1 MTMLKPC
8 FKWLNKRR
16 IISSSFLVLAV
27 GVALLLNP
35 PPNAAADSAP
45 DWLRATVHEKLPAYA
60 DDPIAVVLFDE
71 FQVTVQDNHEIEVR
85 HRVAYKL
92 LRPEARYKYGYA
104 AVNFDNE
111 TKLSSLKAWTIR
123 PDGQEFA
130 VSGKDALETALSGDE
145 FFSDDRA
152 KVLKFPEA
160 NAGCIVGFEYIQ
172 KQRPFVLEDDWLFQR
187 RIPVKRA
194 RFVLQL
200 PPSWEF
206 SVSWFNYPEQ
216 KPETLGPNQRAWE
229 LTDLPAVEEEPDMPP
244 QGTIAG
250 HLGVKYFPS
259 GGSQDG
265 RITASWKNLGL
276 WYYGL
281 TQTSLTSSPQ
291 IKQKVAA
298 LTAGIPD
305 PVGKIR
311 ALTEYMQ
318 RQIRYV
324 AIEIGIGGFQPHSA
338 ADVFNNQ
345 YGDCK
350 DKATLLSVMLHEIG
364 IDAYYVIV
372 DTDRGVVRPDFPSMH
387 FNHVILAIRLPD
399 NLTAPN
405 LYATVNDTKLG
416 KVLLFDPTNPYVPLG
431 YLPPYLQD
439 SYGLLVRPAGGDLFL
454 MPLLP
459 SSSNRLLRTATFTL
473 NPAGDLT
480 GDVQERTWG
489 APAEQDREMFLNA
502 QPAKRAEL
510 VESFLSGFLNNFTL
524 TAASL
529 GNLEKYDETFGLNYK
544 FVSTGYASS
553 AGDMLFVRPRVLGDK
568 YTSLL
573 ELFAEKKPRKYPIE
587 FEEATR
593 QDDVF
598 DISLPAGYAVDGLPK
613 PMQADC
619 DYATYSSETKVSDGV
634 LHYRRTFEI
643 RNVMVPTEKLPA
655 IRDFLQQIAADQQ
668 SAAVL
673 RRVTP

>member
-8 FKWLNKRR
+8 FRRLNQPR
-16 IISSSFLVLAV
+16 IISASFVLAV
-27 GVALLLNP
+27 VGAALLLNS

-45 DWLRATVHEKLPAYA
+45 DWLRATAQEKLPTYV

-71 FQVTVQDNHEIEVR
+71 SQVAVQDNGKIEVR

-92 LRPEARYKYGYA
+92 LRPEARSRYGYA

-111 TKLSSLKAWTIR
+111 TKVNSFKAWTIAA
-123 PDGQEFA
+123 DGREFA
-130 VSGKDALETALSGDE
+130 VSEKDALETALSGDA

-152 KVLKFPEA
+152 RVLKLPEA
-160 NAGCIVGFEYIQ
+160 NVGSIVGYEYVQ
-172 KQRPFVLEDDWLFQR
+172 EQPPFILEDDWSFQR
-187 RIPVKRA
+187 TIPIKRA

-206 SVSWFNYPEQ
+206 SASWFNYSEQ
-216 KPETLGPNQRAWE
+216 KPQVAGTSQHVWE
-229 LTDLPAVEEEPDMPP
+229 LTDLPAVEEEPDMPAR
-244 QGTIAG
+244 GTIEG
-250 HLGVKYFPS
+250 HLGVKYFPP
-259 GGSQDG
+259 GGSQRG

-281 TQTSLTSSPQ
+281 TQPSLTSSPQ

-350 DKATLLSVMLHEIG
+350 DKATLLLSMLREIG
-364 IDAYYVIV
+364 VDAYYVII
-372 DTDRGVVRPDFPSMH
+372 DTDRGVVRPDFPSIH

-399 NLTAPN
+399 KPSDPD
-405 LYATVNDTKLG
+405 LYATVSDAKLG
-416 KVLLFDPTNPYVPLG
+416 QLLLFDPTNPYVPLG

-439 SYGLLVRPAGGDLFL
+439 SYGLVVSPDGGDLLL

-459 SSSNRLLRTATFTL
+459 PSSNRLLRTAKFSL

-480 GDVQERTWG
+480 GDVHELTWG
-489 APAEQDREMFLNA
+489 APAEQDREMFLKA
-502 QPAKRAEL
+502 QPAKRADV

-529 GNLEKYDETFGLNYK
+529 GNLEKYDQTFALNYK
-544 FVSTGYASS
+544 FVSPGYASS

-598 DISLPAGYAVDGLPK
+598 DISLPVGYAIDGLPK
-613 PMQADC
+613 PVEANC
-619 DYATYSSETKVSDGV
+619 DYATYRSETSVSDGV
-634 LHYRRTFEI
+634 MHYHRTFDFNDVI
-643 RNVMVPTEKLPA
+643 MPTEKLPV
-655 IRDFLQQIAADQQ
+655 IRDFLQQI
-668 SAAVL
+668 
-673 RRVTP
+673 

>member
-1 MTMLKPC
+1 MIMLKSC
-8 FKWLNKRR
+8 FKWLNRPK
-16 IISSSFLVLAV
+16 IISVPFLAVAV
-27 GVALLLNP
+27 GVALLSFP
-35 PPNAAADSAP
+35 PDAAADSAP

-60 DDPIAVVLFDE
+60 NDPVAVVLFDE
-71 FQVTVQDNHEIEVR
+71 SQVAVQDNAEIQVR

-92 LRPEARYKYGYA
+92 LRPEARSRYGYA
-104 AVNFDNE
+104 VVNFDNE
-111 TKLSSLKAWTIR
+111 TKVSSFKAWTIT
-123 PDGQEFA
+123 PDGHEFA
-130 VSGKDALETALSGDE
+130 VSEKDALETALSADA

-152 KVLKFPEA
+152 KLLKFPEA
-160 NAGCIVGFEYIQ
+160 NVGSIVGYEYVQ
-172 KQRPFVLEDDWLFQR
+172 KQRPFVLEDDWSFQR
-187 RIPVKRA
+187 RIPVRRA

-206 SVSWFNYPEQ
+206 SVSWFNYPKQ
-216 KPETLGPNQRAWE
+216 KPQTVGANQSAWE
-229 LTDLPAVEEEPDMPP
+229 LTDLPAVEEEPEMPP
-244 QGTIAG
+244 QGTIEG
-250 HLGVKYFPS
+250 HLGVKYFPPN
-259 GGSQDG
+259 GSQDT
-265 RITASWKNLGL
+265 RITASWKNIGL

-281 TQTSLTSSPQ
+281 TQASLTSSPQ
-291 IKQKVAA
+291 IKQEVAA
-298 LTAGIPD
+298 LTAGAPN
-305 PVGKIR
+305 PVGKIK

-338 ADVFNNQ
+338 VDVFNNQ

-350 DKATLLSVMLHEIG
+350 DKATLLLSMLREIG
-364 IDAYYVIV
+364 VDAYYVII

-399 NLTAPN
+399 NVNAPN
-405 LYATVNDTKLG
+405 LYATVNDATLG
-416 KVLLFDPTNPYVPLG
+416 KLLLFDPTNPYVPLG
-431 YLPPYLQD
+431 YLPAYLQD
-439 SYGLLVRPAGGDLFL
+439 SYGLLVSPAGGDLLL

-459 SSSNRLLRTATFTL
+459 SSTNRLLRTARFNL
-473 NPAGDLT
+473 NAAGDLT
-480 GDVQERTWG
+480 GDVQQRTWG
-489 APAEQDREMFLNA
+489 APAEEGREMFLKA

-510 VESFLSGFLNNFTL
+510 IESFLSGFLNNSTL
-524 TAASL
+524 TTASL
-529 GNLEKYDETFGLNYK
+529 GNLEKYDETFWLNYK
-544 FVSTGYASS
+544 FVSTGYANS

-573 ELFAEKKPRKYPIE
+573 ELFAEKKSRKYPIE

-613 PMQADC
+613 PVQADC

-634 LHYRRTFEI
+634 LHYRRTFGI
-643 RNVMVPTEKLPA
+643 RDVMIPTEKLPE

>member
-1 MTMLKPC
+1 MLKPC
-8 FKWLNKRR
+8 FRSLNQPR
-16 IISSSFLVLAV
+16 IISAFFIVAAFAA
-27 GVALLLNP
+27 ALLLNS
-35 PPNAAADSAP
+35 PPNVAADSAP
-45 DWLRATVHEKLPAYA
+45 DWLRATAQEKLPTYA

-71 FQVTVQDNHEIEVR
+71 SQVAVQDNGKIEVR

-92 LRPEARYKYGYA
+92 LRPEARSKYGYA

-111 TKLSSLKAWTIR
+111 TKVSSFKAWTIAA
-123 PDGQEFA
+123 DGREFA
-130 VSGKDALETALSGDE
+130 LSEKDALETALSGDA

-160 NAGCIVGFEYIQ
+160 NVGSIVGYEYVQ
-172 KQRPFVLEDDWLFQR
+172 EQRPFILEDNWSFQR
-187 RIPVKRA
+187 TIPVKRA

-200 PPSWEF
+200 PRPWEF
-206 SVSWFNYPEQ
+206 SASWFNYPEQ
-216 KPETLGPNQRAWE
+216 KPQMAGTSQRVWE

-244 QGTIAG
+244 RGTIEG
-250 HLGVKYFPS
+250 HLGVKYFPPD
-259 GGSQDG
+259 GSQRG

-281 TQTSLTSSPQ
+281 TQPSLTSSPQ
-291 IKQKVAA
+291 IKQKVAD

-350 DKATLLSVMLHEIG
+350 DKATLLLSMLREIG
-364 IDAYYVIV
+364 VDAYYVII
-372 DTDRGVVRPDFPSMH
+372 DTDRGVVRPDFPSIH

-399 NLTAPN
+399 KPDAPG
-405 LYATVNDTKLG
+405 LYATVNDAKLG
-416 KVLLFDPTNPYVPLG
+416 ELLLFDPTNPYVPLG
-431 YLPPYLQD
+431 YLPSYLQD
-439 SYGLLVRPAGGDLFL
+439 SYGLLVSPDGGDLLL

-459 SSSNRLLRTATFTL
+459 PSSNRLLRTAKFSL

-480 GDVQERTWG
+480 GDVHELTWG
-489 APAEQDREMFLNA
+489 APAEQDREMFLKA
-502 QPAKRAEL
+502 QPAKRAD
-510 VESFLSGFLNNFTL
+510 VVQSFLSGFLNNFTL

-529 GNLEKYDETFGLNYK
+529 GNLEKYDQTFALNYK
-544 FVSTGYASS
+544 FVSPGYASS

-573 ELFAEKKPRKYPIE
+573 DLFAEKKSRKYPIE

-598 DISLPAGYAVDGLPK
+598 DISLPVGYAIDGLPK
-613 PMQADC
+613 PVEANC
-619 DYATYSSETKVSDGV
+619 DYATYRSETNVSDGV
-634 LHYRRTFEI
+634 LHYHRTFEI
-643 RNVMVPTEKLPA
+643 KDVMIPTEKLPV

>member
-1 MTMLKPC
+1 MLKSC
-8 FKWLNKRR
+8 FKWLNRPK
-16 IISSSFLVLAV
+16 IISISFLAAAV
-27 GVALLLNP
+27 GVALLSFP
-35 PPNAAADSAP
+35 PDAAADSAP
-45 DWLRATVHEKLPAYA
+45 DWLRAAVHEKLPAYA
-60 DDPIAVVLFDE
+60 NDPVAVVLFDE
-71 FQVTVQDNHEIEVR
+71 SQVAVQDNAEIQVR

-92 LRPEARYKYGYA
+92 LRPEARSRYGYA
-104 AVNFDNE
+104 VVNFDNE
-111 TKLSSLKAWTIR
+111 TKVSSFKAWTIT
-123 PDGQEFA
+123 PDGHEFA
-130 VSGKDALETALSGDE
+130 VSEKDALETALSADA

-152 KVLKFPEA
+152 KLLRFPEA
-160 NAGCIVGFEYIQ
+160 NVGSIVGYEYVQ
-172 KQRPFVLEDDWLFQR
+172 KQRPFILEDEWSFQR
-187 RIPVKRA
+187 KIPVMRA

-200 PPSWEF
+200 PPSWEV
-206 SVSWFNYPEQ
+206 SASWFNYPEQ
-216 KPETLGPNQRAWE
+216 KPQMVGTSQRVWE
-229 LTDLPAVEEEPDMPP
+229 LTDLLAVEEEPDMPP
-244 QGTIAG
+244 QSTIEG
-250 HLGVKYFPS
+250 HLGVKYFPPD
-259 GGSQDG
+259 GSQHR

-281 TQTSLTSSPQ
+281 TQASLTSSPQ

-350 DKATLLSVMLHEIG
+350 DKATLLLSMLHEIG
-364 IDAYYVIV
+364 VDAYYVII
-372 DTDRGVVRPDFPSMH
+372 DTDRGIVRPDFPSMN
-387 FNHVILAIRLPD
+387 FNHVILAIRLAD
-399 NLTAPN
+399 NLN
-405 LYATVNDTKLG
+405 VSDLYATVNDPNLG
-416 KVLLFDPTNPYVPLG
+416 KLLLFDPTNPYVPLG

-439 SYGLLVRPAGGDLFL
+439 SYGLLVSPAGGDLLL

-459 SSSNRLLRTATFTL
+459 PSTNRLLRTAKFSL

-480 GDVQERTWG
+480 GEVQELTWG
-489 APAEQDREMFLNA
+489 APAEEDREMFLKA
-502 QPAKRAEL
+502 QPSKRAEV
-510 VESFLSGFLNNFTL
+510 VESFLSGFLNSFTL

-529 GNLEKYDETFGLNYK
+529 GNLEKYDKTFALNYK
-544 FVSTGYASS
+544 FVSSGYASS
-553 AGDMLFVRPRVLGDK
+553 AGNMLFVRPRVLGDK

-573 ELFAEKKPRKYPIE
+573 ELFAEKNSRKYPIE

-598 DISLPAGYAVDGLPK
+598 DISLPAGYAVEGLPK
-613 PMQADC
+613 PVQADC
-619 DYATYSSETKVSDGV
+619 DYATYHSETKVSDGV
-634 LHYRRTFEI
+634 LHYHRTFEI
-643 RNVMVPTEKLPA
+643 KDVMIPTEKLA
-655 IRDFLQQIAADQQ
+655 VIRDFLQQIAADQQ

-673 RRVTP
+673 RRATP

>member
-1 MTMLKPC
+1 
-8 FKWLNKRR
+8 
-16 IISSSFLVLAV
+16 V
-27 GVALLLNP
+27 
-35 PPNAAADSAP
+35 
-45 DWLRATVHEKLPAYA
+45 
-60 DDPIAVVLFDE
+60 
-71 FQVTVQDNHEIEVR
+71 
-85 HRVAYKL
+85 
-92 LRPEARYKYGYA
+92 
-104 AVNFDNE
+104 VNFDNE
-111 TKLSSLKAWTIR
+111 TKVSSLKAWTIT
-123 PDGQEFA
+123 PDGHEFA
-130 VSGKDALETALSGDE
+130 VSEKDALETALSADA

-152 KVLKFPEA
+152 KLLKFPEA
-160 NAGCIVGFEYIQ
+160 NAGSVVGYEYIQ
-172 KQRPFVLEDDWLFQR
+172 KQRPFILEDDWSFQR
-187 RIPVKRA
+187 KIPVKRA

-206 SVSWFNYPEQ
+206 SASWFNYPEQ
-216 KPETLGPNQRAWE
+216 KPQTVGTNDRVWE

-244 QGTIAG
+244 RGTIEG
-250 HLGVKYFPS
+250 HLGVKYFSPD
-259 GGSQDG
+259 GSQHR

-281 TQTSLTSSPQ
+281 TQASLASSPQ

-311 ALTEYMQ
+311 ALTEYTQ

-350 DKATLLSVMLHEIG
+350 DKATLLLSMLHEIG
-364 IDAYYVIV
+364 VDAYYVII
-372 DTDRGVVRPDFPSMH
+372 DTDRGIVRPDFPSMR

-399 NLTAPN
+399 NLDAST
-405 LYATVNDTKLG
+405 LYATVSDAKFGKL
-416 KVLLFDPTNPYVPLG
+416 LLFDPTNPYVPLG

-439 SYGLLVRPAGGDLFL
+439 SYGLLVGPEGGDLVL
-454 MPLLP
+454 LPLLRP
-459 SSSNRLLRTATFTL
+459 SLNRLLRTAKFSL
-473 NPAGDLT
+473 NTAGDLT
-480 GDVQERTWG
+480 GDVQELTWG
-489 APAEQDREMFLNA
+489 APAEQDREMFLKA
-502 QPAKRAEL
+502 QPAKRAEV

-529 GNLEKYDETFGLNYK
+529 GNLEKYDETFALNYK
-544 FVSTGYASS
+544 FVSPGYASL

-573 ELFAEKKPRKYPIE
+573 DLFAEKNSRKYPIE

-613 PMQADC
+613 PVQADC
-619 DYATYSSETKVSDGV
+619 DYATYHSETKVSDGV
-634 LHYRRTFEI
+634 LHYHRTFEI
-643 RNVMVPTEKLPA
+643 KEVMIPTEKLPGV
-655 IRDFLQQIAADQQ
+655 RDFLQQIAADQQ

>member
-1 MTMLKPC
+1 MTMLRPC
-8 FKWLNKRR
+8 FKLLSKPR
-16 IISSSFLVLAV
+16 ITSGSFLAAAV
-27 GVALLLNP
+27 GVALLLCSLP
-35 PPNAAADSAP
+35 LAAADSAP
-45 DWLRATVHEKLPAYA
+45 DWLRATAQEKLPAYV
-60 DDPIAVVLFDE
+60 DEPIAVVLLDE
-71 FQVTVQDNHEIEVR
+71 FQIAVQDNGEIEVR

-111 TKLSSLKAWTIR
+111 TKVSSLKGWTIT
-123 PDGQEFA
+123 PDGHELA
-130 VSGKDALETALSGDE
+130 LSDKDVLETALSGDA

-152 KVLKFPEA
+152 KVLKFSEA
-160 NAGCIVGFEYIQ
+160 NAGSIVGYEYVQ
-172 KQRPFVLEDDWLFQR
+172 KQRPFVLEDDWSFQR

-216 KPETLGPNQRAWE
+216 KPQTFGTNQHSWE

-244 QGTIAG
+244 ASTIEG
-250 HLGVKYFPS
+250 HLGVKYFPPD
-259 GGSQDG
+259 GSKRG

-281 TQTSLTSSPQ
+281 TQASLTSSPQ

-305 PVGKIR
+305 PVEKIR

-350 DKATLLSVMLHEIG
+350 DKATLLLSMLHEIG
-364 IDAYYVIV
+364 IDAYYVII

-399 NLTAPN
+399 SPSAPD
-405 LYATVNDTKLG
+405 LYATVSDANLG
-416 KVLLFDPTNPYVPLG
+416 KLLLFDPTNPYVPLG

-439 SYGLLVRPAGGDLFL
+439 SYGLLVSPAGGDLLL

-459 SSSNRLLRTATFTL
+459 SSSNRLLRTAKFSL
-473 NPAGDLT
+473 NTAGDLT

-489 APAEQDREMFLNA
+489 APAEQDREMFLRA

-544 FVSTGYASS
+544 FVSSGYASS
-553 AGDMLFVRPRVLGDK
+553 AGNMLFVRPRVLGDK

-573 ELFAEKKPRKYPIE
+573 ELFAEKKSRKYPIE

-598 DISLPAGYAVDGLPK
+598 DISLPTGYTVDGLPK
-613 PMQADC
+613 PVQADC

-634 LHYRRTFEI
+634 LHYHRTFEI
-643 RNVMVPTEKLPA
+643 KDVMVPTEKLPE

-673 RRVTP
+673 RRTTP